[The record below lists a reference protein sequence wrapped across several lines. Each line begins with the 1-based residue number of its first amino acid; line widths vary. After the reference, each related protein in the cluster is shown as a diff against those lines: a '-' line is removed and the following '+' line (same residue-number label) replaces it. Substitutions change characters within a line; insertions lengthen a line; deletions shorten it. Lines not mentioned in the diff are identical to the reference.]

1 MNKINKK
8 DSIRLS
14 DYIEQKLKLGSI
26 TFLKSDAINDLKTT
40 ETAFMRASQ
49 RLLKKGVL
57 VRPVS
62 GFYVIVEIEYRDA
75 GGPPPIHFIDKLMK
89 YLNLPYYIGL
99 LTAAKFH
106 GATHQSVFETQ
117 VFTIK
122 PHPLIKYG
130 KQRIRFLTN
139 KFTEKIPKQSLQT
152 PHGDIQISTP
162 EATLI
167 DLVRYKKKAVGL
179 SHVATVISEL
189 KEKVNT
195 KRLPKLADIH
205 NDTPLVQRV
214 GYLLES
220 FGKMNVAS
228 LQQWLQNRDVQV
240 IKLEPSKKIS
250 AKNNAKWS
258 VNINVQIEADEL

>member
-8 DSIRLS
+8 DFIRLS

-122 PHPLIKYG
+122 PHPFVRK
-130 KQRIRFLTN
+130 
-139 KFTEKIPKQSLQT
+139 KF
-152 PHGDIQISTP
+152 
-162 EATLI
+162 
-167 DLVRYKKKAVGL
+167 
-179 SHVATVISEL
+179 
-189 KEKVNT
+189 
-195 KRLPKLADIH
+195 
-205 NDTPLVQRV
+205 
-214 GYLLES
+214 
-220 FGKMNVAS
+220 
-228 LQQWLQNRDVQV
+228 
-240 IKLEPSKKIS
+240 
-250 AKNNAKWS
+250 
-258 VNINVQIEADEL
+258 VQICHQRPSEFTGLLKILPVSQRRKKPRHSVPQETK